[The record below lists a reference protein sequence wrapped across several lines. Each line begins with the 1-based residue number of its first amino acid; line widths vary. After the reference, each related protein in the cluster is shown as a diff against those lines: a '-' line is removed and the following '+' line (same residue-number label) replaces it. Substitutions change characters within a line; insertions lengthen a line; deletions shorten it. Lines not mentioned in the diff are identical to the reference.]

1 MDVSNVHIPF
11 DLSFV
16 LKVCDV
22 EWQDLRS
29 WVEKM
34 GGFAVIK
41 IPYSNAGQGVYTITS
56 EKEMQEFEEAE
67 KGNSYQKFVVQ
78 SLIANYTWSSKD
90 QGGNALYHVGTM
102 PDKRGD
108 IYVADLRYVQDLCVS
123 RSCER

>member
-1 MDVSNVHIPF
+1 MDK
-11 DLSFV
+11 L
-16 LKVCDV
+16 
-22 EWQDLRS
+22 
-29 WVEKM
+29 

-67 KGNSYQKFVVQ
+67 KGNCSGGYQKFVVQ

-108 IYVADLRYVQDLCVS
+108 IYVADLR
-123 RSCER
+123 